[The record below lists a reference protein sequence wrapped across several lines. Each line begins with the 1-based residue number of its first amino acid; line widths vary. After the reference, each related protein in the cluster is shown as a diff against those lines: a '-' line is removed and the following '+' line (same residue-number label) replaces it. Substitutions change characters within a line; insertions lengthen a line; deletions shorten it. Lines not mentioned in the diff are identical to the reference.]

1 MKTTL
6 QLLFVV
12 LPVFLLLPE
21 SASGQQQVS
30 GTVRD
35 AADAQPLAG
44 VNITVKGTQ
53 QGTATDVTGA
63 YQLTVPSL
71 SDTLVFSYIG
81 YQRQEVAINGRT
93 EVNVSLETDVV
104 EGGEVVVIGYGSQ
117 RKVDLTGSVAVVDT
131 EELKQSSFHT
141 IEGALQ
147 GRVSGVSVRSSGAP
161 GETPE
166 VRIRGVATFSNNDP
180 LYIVDGVPV
189 GDIKDFSTSDI
200 ASVQVLKDA
209 AAAAI
214 YGTRAANGVV
224 IITTERGERNRGL
237 QVQYDGS
244 VGSSS
249 IYQRIEM
256 LDREGYQALMNE
268 MLANAGQD
276 PAPAN
281 DPNSPFYIDDI
292 NTDWQDE
299 TLEAGLLTQ
308 HDLTVSGGNDVSRY
322 SISGGYLM
330 QEGTVRGNAP
340 NYERYSVRINSDHE
354 VGRFTF
360 GESAYFSKSFTDRQ
374 ESRHEISLINNMIKA
389 IPIMPIFDENRLGGY
404 GGADANIERAITLNP
419 IGVNNLLQSQDNANR
434 LLLNLWGQYEIID
447 GLSYK
452 LNFSYDLRDSE
463 DFLFVPQHDL
473 GFFFTEVNGNL
484 TEFQRQN
491 EHKLMEHT
499 LTYAKSLGQH
509 NLNVLGGFIRE
520 ENDYVHTGGL
530 GEGYPNSQ
538 FITLEAA
545 EGTVTAYHFKS
556 AFSLQSFLGR
566 ITYDYAGR
574 YLLTASV
581 RRDGSSRFGENNRYG
596 TFPSIS
602 AGWRISD
609 EPFFN
614 VGFFNDLK
622 IRGSWGQLGNQ
633 DIGDYL
639 TAAFINT
646 NAHYNFDGQLAPGAI
661 QVELSNADI
670 KWETNTS
677 WDVGVDATMWDA
689 KLLLTA
695 DYYNN
700 ETNDIL
706 LAVPIPTSV
715 GSLVNPTVN
724 AATLRNTG
732 FEVALT
738 YQNQLRSFSYDVTAN
753 LTTWNNE
760 VLSLG
765 ENGEPI
771 LGAASITEEGSEVGQ
786 LYGYLTDGLFQSD
799 DEICRDASGVTC
811 AEQGRAFQVPE
822 TAPGDIRFQD
832 LNGDG
837 LINADDRTYLGS
849 AIPDFFYGL
858 NASFG
863 YRSWDLSLFFQG
875 TYGNEIFNQ
884 QRSILENMAG
894 YDNYAVTTEDR
905 WTPQNTD
912 TDMPRAI
919 LEDPNGN
926 ARASDRFVE
935 DGSYLR
941 LQNLT
946 IGYTLP
952 ARLTN
957 RLGSSRL
964 RLYATGENL
973 FTLTGYSGLDPDLG
987 DDGDEVDNDGLFS
1000 AGFDSGAWPHPRIF
1014 RIGAQ
1019 LQF

>member
-1 MKTTL
+1 MNSKPH
-6 QLLFVV
+6 LLV
-12 LPVFLLLPE
+12 LLATFLFLLPDDAF
-21 SASGQQQVS
+21 SQQRVS

-35 AADAQPLAG
+35 AGTGSVLPG
-44 VNITVKGTQ
+44 VNVVVKGT
-53 QGTATDVTGA
+53 TTGA
-63 YQLTVPSL
+63 ATNADGQFTVQAS
-71 SDTLVFSYIG
+71 SATDTLVFSFIG
-81 YQRQEVAINGRT
+81 YETLEEPIAGRSEVDVRL
-93 EVNVSLETDVV
+93 VSDVLEGD
-104 EGGEVVVIGYGSQ
+104 EVVVVGYGTQ
-117 RKVDLTGSVAVVDT
+117 RKIDLTGSVAVIEPED
-131 EELKQSSFHT
+131 LKQSSFHS

-147 GRVSGVSVRSSGAP
+147 GQATGVSVKSSGAP

-189 GDIKDFSTSDI
+189 GDITDFSVGDI
-200 ASVQVLKDA
+200 ESVQVLKDA

-224 IITTERGERNRGL
+224 IITTNRGERNSGL
-237 QVQYDGS
+237 QVEYDGS
-244 VGSSS
+244 VGTSS
-249 IYQRIEM
+249 IFQRIDM
-256 LDREGYQALMNE
+256 LDRQGYQSLMND
-268 MLANAGQD
+268 MLANAGLP

-281 DPNSPFYIDDI
+281 DQNSQFFISNID
-292 NTDWQDE
+292 TDWQEE
-299 TLEAGLLTQ
+299 TLKAGMRTQ
-308 HDLTVSGGNDVSRY
+308 HDLSVSGGNAMSRY
-322 SISGGYLM
+322 SMSGGYLM
-330 QEGTVRGNAP
+330 QEGTVQGPAP
-340 NYERYSVRINSDHE
+340 AFERYSVRVNSDHQR
-354 VGRFTF
+354 GRFTI
-360 GESAYFSKSFTDRQ
+360 GESAYFSRSRTDRQ
-374 ESRHEISLINNMIKA
+374 ESRHEISLINNMLKA

-419 IGVNNLLQSQDNANR
+419 IGVNNILKSQDRANR
-434 LLLNLWGQYEIID
+434 VLLNLWGQYEILD
-447 GLSYK
+447 GLRYK

-463 DFLFVPQHDL
+463 DFLFVPQHNL

-484 TEFQRQN
+484 QEFQRQN
-491 EHKLMEHT
+491 QHRLMEHT
-499 LTYAKSLGQH
+499 LTFDRSFGQH
-509 NLNVLGGFIRE
+509 NLNLLAGFVRE
-520 ENDYVHTGGL
+520 KNDYVHTGGL
-530 GEGYPNSQ
+530 GEGYPTSQ
-538 FITLEAA
+538 FRTLEAA
-545 EGTVTAYHFKS
+545 DGTVTAYHFKS
-556 AFSLQSFLGR
+556 AFALESQLGR
-566 ITYDYAGR
+566 VTYDYAGR

-581 RRDGSSRFGENNRYG
+581 RRDGSSRFGANNRYG
-596 TFPSIS
+596 VFPSVS

-614 VGFFNDLK
+614 FGFFNDLK
-622 IRGSWGQLGNQ
+622 IRASWGQLGNQ

-646 NAHYNFDGQLAPGAI
+646 NANYNFNNQVAPGAI
-661 QVELSNADI
+661 QVALSNSDI
-670 KWETNTS
+670 KWEKNES
-677 WDVGVDATMWDA
+677 WDVGLDATMWDA

-695 DYYNN
+695 DYYDNK
-700 ETNDIL
+700 TNDIL

-715 GSLVNPTVN
+715 GSLSNPTVN

-738 YQNQLRSFSYDVTAN
+738 YQNQVRNFHYDVTAN

-765 ENGEPI
+765 DGEPI
-771 LGAASITEEGSEVGQ
+771 YGAASITEEGSEVGQ
-786 LYGYLTDGLFQSD
+786 IFGYLTDGLFQSS
-799 DEICRDASGVTC
+799 DEICTDASGASC
-811 AEQGRAFQVPE
+811 AAQGRAFQVPE
-822 TAPGDIRFQD
+822 TSPGDIRFRD

-858 NASFG
+858 NTSFG
-863 YRSWDLSLFFQG
+863 YRDWDLSIFLQG
-875 TYGNEIFNQ
+875 TYGNDIFNQ

-894 YDNYAVTTEDR
+894 YDNYAATTQDR

-952 ARLTN
+952 ARLVN
-957 RLGSSRL
+957 RLGGSRL
-964 RLYATGENL
+964 RVYLSGENL
-973 FTLTGYSGLDPDLG
+973 FTITGYSGLDPDLG

-1014 RIGAQ
+1014 RVGAQ
-1019 LQF
+1019 LRF